1 MLSAKKRDRLHK
13 VELSTLPLGPT
24 TARVWTAGAGEAIVL
39 LHGPW
44 AGAEAYWFKVADELG
59 RHYGVIAP
67 ELPGIGAPG
76 DLLPSFGAYAGWLDA
91 LLDAMAVERCVLVG
105 NALGASI
112 AWRYAAQHPARCRA
126 LVMVNGFPP
135 PDYPRV
141 VRWLARHWPARG
153 AIRDNFRRNV
163 YGSSVL
169 GQAFHDRANA
179 PKAIV
184 QALDHFSPAEV
195 DAALDLLLAE
205 DPPVPPPSQRTLLI
219 FGEADR
225 MAPFDKK
232 GARTMRE
239 KLADSRMVTI
249 PAAGQMPQV
258 EHPVA
263 FLRALRDF
271 VR

>member
-1 MLSAKKRDRLHK
+1 M
-13 VELSTLPLGPT
+13 ELSTLPLGPT

-44 AGAEAYWFKVADELG
+44 AGAEAYWFKVADDLAK
-59 RHYGVIAP
+59 HYRVIAP

-91 LLDAMAVERCVLVG
+91 LLEAMAVERAAVAG
-105 NALGASI
+105 NALGASV
-112 AWRYAAQHPARCRA
+112 AWRFAAQHPARCRA
-126 LVMVNGFPP
+126 LVMVNGYPP
-135 PDYPRV
+135 PDYPRI
-141 VRWLARHWPARG
+141 VRWMARHWPSRG
-153 AIRDNFRRNV
+153 WIRENLGRNV
-163 YGSSVL
+163 YGSAVL
-169 GQAFHDRANA
+169 GLAFHDRANA

-184 QALDHFSPAEV
+184 QALDHFSAAEI

-205 DPPVPPPSQRTLLI
+205 DPPVPAPTQRTLLL

-225 MAPFDKK
+225 MAPFDKR

-239 KLADSRMVTI
+239 KLDHSRMVTI
-249 PAAGQMPQV
+249 PAAGQLPQV

-263 FLRALRDF
+263 FVRALRDF
-271 VR
+271 LR

>member
-1 MLSAKKRDRLHK
+1 M
-13 VELSTLPLGPT
+13 ELSTLPLGPT
-24 TARVWTAGAGEAIVL
+24 TARVWTAGKGEAIVL

-44 AGAEAYWFKVADELG
+44 AGAEAYWFTVADELAK
-59 RHYGVIAP
+59 HYRVIAP

-76 DLLPSFGAYAGWLDA
+76 DLLPSFGAYAAWLDA
-91 LLDAMAVERCVLVG
+91 LLGALDVERAVTVG

-112 AWRYAAQHPARCRA
+112 AWRHAAQFPARCRA
-126 LVMVNGFPP
+126 LVMVNGYPP
-135 PDYPRV
+135 PAYPRA
-141 VRWLARHWPARG
+141 VRWMARHWPSRG
-153 AIRDNFRRNV
+153 WIRENFQRNV
-163 YGSSVL
+163 YGSAVL
-169 GQAFHDRANA
+169 GRAFHDRANA

-184 QALDHFSPAEV
+184 QALDHFSAVEI

-205 DPPVPPPSQRTLLI
+205 DPPLPAPAQRTLLV

-249 PAAGQMPQV
+249 AAAGQLPQV

-263 FLRALRDF
+263 FLRALREF

>member
-1 MLSAKKRDRLHK
+1 M
-13 VELSTLPLGPT
+13 ELSTLPLGPT
-24 TARVWTAGAGEAIVL
+24 TARVWTAGSGEAIVL

-59 RHYGVIAP
+59 RHYRVIAP

-76 DLLPSFGAYAGWLDA
+76 DLLPSFGAYAAWLDA
-91 LLDAMAVERCVLVG
+91 LLEAMGVGQAALVG

-112 AWRYAAQHPARCRA
+112 AWRHAAQHPGRCRA
-126 LVMVNGFPP
+126 LVMVNGYPP
-135 PDYPRV
+135 PSYPGI
-141 VRWLARHWPARG
+141 VRALARRWPARG
-153 AIRDNFRRNV
+153 WIRENFQRNV
-163 YGSSVL
+163 YGSAVL
-169 GQAFHDRANA
+169 GRAFHDRANA

-184 QALDHFSPAEV
+184 QALDHFSPAEI
-195 DAALDLLLAE
+195 DAALTLLLAE
-205 DPPVPPPSQRTLLI
+205 DPPVPPPAQRTLLI

-225 MAPFDKK
+225 MPPFDKK

-239 KLADSRMVTI
+239 KLDDSRMVTI
-249 PAAGQMPQV
+249 PAAGQLPQV

>member
-1 MLSAKKRDRLHK
+1 MD
-13 VELSTLPLGPT
+13 LSTLPLGPA

-44 AGAEAYWFKVADELG
+44 AGAEAYWFNVADELAKTH
-59 RHYGVIAP
+59 RVVAP

-76 DLLPSFGAYAGWLDA
+76 DLLPSFGAYAAWLEA
-91 LLDAMAVERCVLVG
+91 LLDALAVERAVVVG

-112 AWRYAAQHPARCRA
+112 AWRFAAQVPGRCRA
-126 LVMVNGFPP
+126 LVMVNGYPP
-135 PDYPRV
+135 PSYPAP
-141 VRWLARHWPARG
+141 VRWLARHWPARA

-163 YGSSVL
+163 YGSGAL
-169 GQAFHDRANA
+169 GLAFHDRARA

-184 QALDHFSPAEV
+184 QALDHFSPGEIEAM
-195 DAALDLLLAE
+195 LDLLLAE
-205 DPPVPPPSQRTLLI
+205 DPPVPPPRQRTLLL

-225 MAPFDKK
+225 MSPFDKK

-239 KLADSRMVTI
+239 KLDDSRLVTI
-249 PAAGQMPQV
+249 AAAGQLPQV